1 MTGER
6 TVLADLKLACV
17 RVAERADPVFVPI
30 TSSDKPSVPASLSK
44 KWEGIVDLIAEI
56 INVPSG
62 LIMRLEE
69 DHIEVFLKGGRKD
82 NPYASGE
89 TALLQTGLYCETVVG
104 RRAALLVPD
113 AREDAAWK
121 DNPDVK
127 LNMVSY
133 LGFPLAWPDGEVFGT
148 ICVLDNK
155 RNEYGKLYVSLVERF
170 RDVIE
175 QDLRFLLDYDHLR
188 KMSLQKD
195 MILREIHHRIKNNFN
210 LLVSYVRLKS
220 GTAKDI
226 SSLARDIEMRIR
238 TISMLHERIHKGGG
252 SEFVVLKDYVRDLV
266 EAIVATL
273 ASRSIRLNLD
283 GAQTGLPFEELIPL
297 GMILNELVTNS
308 IRHGF
313 EAQPD
318 PEIRLRIEERD
329 GGSFLLDYRD
339 NGKGFPEGFAPALSD
354 SLGFSLI
361 RSLAGQ
367 MNGACTFGPGREAVV
382 LVEFRTGNESAR
394 ASSLA
399 PRVGEI
405 SQ

>member
-1 MTGER
+1 M
-6 TVLADLKLACV
+6 ADLKLARV
-17 RVAERADPVFVPI
+17 RVAEQADPVLVPL
-30 TSSDKPSVPASLSK
+30 TSSDKPSVPVSLSQ

-69 DHIEVFLKGGRKD
+69 DHLEVFVKSGRKD
-82 NPYASGE
+82 NPYESGE

-104 RRAALLVPD
+104 RRDALLVPD

-155 RNEYGKLYVSLVERF
+155 RNEYGKLFVSLVERF

-188 KMSLQKD
+188 KISHHKD
-195 MILREIHHRIKNNFN
+195 MILQELHHRIKNNFN
-210 LLVSYVRLKS
+210 LLVSYIHLKS

-238 TISMLHERIHKGGG
+238 TISMLHEKIHNGDG

-266 EAIVATL
+266 EALVANL
-273 ASRSIRLNLD
+273 ASRNIRLNL
-283 GAQTGLPFEELIPL
+283 AVALTGLPFEELIPL

-318 PEIRLRIEERD
+318 PEICLRIEERD

-339 NGKGFPEGFAPALSD
+339 NGKGFPEGFTPALSD

-361 RSLAGQ
+361 RSLASQ
-367 MNGACTFGPGREAVV
+367 MNGACTFGSGREAVV
-382 LVEFRTGNESAR
+382 LVEFRTGNQRAR
-394 ASSLA
+394 TSSLA
-399 PRVGEI
+399 PRIGEI
-405 SQ
+405 TK

>member
-1 MTGER
+1 MARER
-6 TVLADLKLACV
+6 IAMADLKLARV
-17 RVAERADPVFVPI
+17 RVAERDDPVLVPI
-30 TSSDKPSVPASLSK
+30 TSSDKPFVPAHLSK
-44 KWEGIVDLIAEI
+44 KWEGIIGLIADI
-56 INVPSG
+56 IQVPAG
-62 LIMRLEE
+62 LIMRLGEE
-69 DHIEVFLKGGRKD
+69 TIEVFLKSHQTR
-82 NPYASGE
+82 NPYEAGE
-89 TALLQTGLYCETVVG
+89 TASLQTGLYCETVVG

-175 QDLRFLLDYDHLR
+175 QDLSFLLDYDHLR

-195 MILREIHHRIKNNFN
+195 MILREIHHRIKNHFN

-220 GTAKDI
+220 GSAKDI

-238 TISMLHERIHKGGG
+238 TISMLHERIHKGEGL
-252 SEFVVLKDYVRDLV
+252 EFVILTDYVRDLV
-266 EAIVATL
+266 EALVANL
-273 ASRSIRLNLD
+273 ASRDIRLILD
-283 GAQTGLPFEELIPL
+283 VARTSLPFEELIPL

-313 EAQPD
+313 EARSD
-318 PEIRLRIEERD
+318 PEIRLRIQDRGD
-329 GGSFLLDYRD
+329 DFFFLDYRD
-339 NGKGFPEGFAPALSD
+339 NGKGFPEGFDPAS
-354 SLGFSLI
+354 SVTLGLNLVY
-361 RSLAGQ
+361 SLAVQ
-367 MNGACTFGPGREAVV
+367 MGGRCDIVAGREAAV
-382 LVEFRTGNESAR
+382 LIEFRAN
-394 ASSLA
+394 
-399 PRVGEI
+399 
-405 SQ
+405 SQPSDD